1 LKVRIGP
8 LLLWLMAG
16 FFAFWGMGL
25 MLAAVFPGGAIV
37 VLPFVLNVLL
47 WVGLDVVSGGQ
58 RKMRWLIAV
67 IASILLVALANYF
80 GTILYVL
87 GCAPKHACL

>member
-1 LKVRIGP
+1 VVDGWLFR
-8 LLLWLMAG
+8 LLG
-16 FFAFWGMGL
+16 YGL
-25 MLAAVFPGGAIV
+25 DLGRGFPGRHIV

-47 WVGLDVVSGGQ
+47 WIGLDVMTGGQ
-58 RKMRWLIAV
+58 RKTRWLIAV
-67 IASILLVALANYF
+67 IPSILLVALADHF